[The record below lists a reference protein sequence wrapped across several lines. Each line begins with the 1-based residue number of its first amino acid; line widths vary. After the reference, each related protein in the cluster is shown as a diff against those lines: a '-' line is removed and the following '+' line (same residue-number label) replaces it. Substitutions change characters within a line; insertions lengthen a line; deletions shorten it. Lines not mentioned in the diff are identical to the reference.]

1 MRIARKLSTELTM
14 EVERLV
20 PLPPKQSGDNRSA
33 LTRSELSRV
42 NWIAL
47 PMIVVT
53 VSQFLLRVSPMFML
67 GHLDQLSLSS
77 ASIATS
83 LCNVTGFSVI
93 VCFYFFTADPREF
106 LNDPILRLQEEKY
119 NKILLSLVLP
129 YKSSSSTH
137 DISYS
142 H

>member
-1 MRIARKLSTELTM
+1 M
-14 EVERLV
+14 EVEKLV
-20 PLPPKQSGDNRSA
+20 PKRRSA
-33 LTRSELSRV
+33 AARRIAFTAELNRV

-83 LCNVTGFSVI
+83 LCNVTGFSV
-93 VCFYFFTADPREF
+93 V
-106 LNDPILRLQEEKY
+106 
-119 NKILLSLVLP
+119 V
-129 YKSSSSTH
+129 SSNPPFSR
-137 DISYS
+137 
-142 H
+142 